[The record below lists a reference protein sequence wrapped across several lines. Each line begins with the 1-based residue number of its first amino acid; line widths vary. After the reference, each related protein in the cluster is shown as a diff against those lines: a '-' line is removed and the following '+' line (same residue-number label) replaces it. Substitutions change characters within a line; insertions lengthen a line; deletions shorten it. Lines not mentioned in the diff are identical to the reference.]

1 MTMTLRTMARSIRR
15 YFRRKKELE
24 KIIAFQIQCLPDY
37 YMPGIGPGEFVKVGE
52 ELVELFRREAG
63 LRKNDAV
70 LDLGCGLAR
79 VAIPLQR
86 VLTRGSYEGFDVV
99 PDIIHWNTV
108 NISGPSPNFRFT
120 LVDAGSSSYNPSGE
134 APAGSVVFP
143 YPDGHFTFAFATS
156 LFSHLMADATSRY
169 LSETARVLKPGGRAF
184 LTFFL
189 LDDFARERARQGT
202 TYPTFAHAWEHGL
215 LNNPDKP
222 EDAVAYDV
230 DWVLDAIRQAGL
242 QPRLPVRWGAWS
254 GRPQPLSYQDVIIV
268 EKKQRRAT
276 RPSP

>member
-1 MTMTLRTMARSIRR
+1 MTLRTLVRSIRR
-15 YFRRKKELE
+15 RFRRKEELE
-24 KIIAFQIQCLPDY
+24 KAIRFQIECLPPY

-63 LRKNDAV
+63 LRKNDVV

-86 VLTRGSYEGFDVV
+86 VLTRGTYEGFDVV
-99 PDIIHWNTV
+99 PDIIHWNAV
-108 NISGPSPNFRFT
+108 NISGPSPNFRFK
-120 LVDAGSSSYNPSGE
+120 VIDAGSSSYNPSGE
-134 APAGSVVFP
+134 APAGSVDFP
-143 YPDGHFTFAFATS
+143 YPDEHFTFAFATS

-189 LDDFARERARQGT
+189 LDEFARARAGEGT

-215 LNNPDKP
+215 LNDPAKP
-222 EDAVAYDV
+222 EDAVAYEV
-230 DWVLDAIRQAGL
+230 DWVLEAIRRAGL
-242 QPRLPVRWGAWS
+242 EPRMPVRWGAWS
-254 GRPQPLSYQDVIIV
+254 GRPHPLSYQDVIIAD
-268 EKKQRRAT
+268 KKKRRAT
-276 RPSP
+276 RSSP